1 MNPEFCATLQ
11 AQLEELVFGLKFHR
25 KRDGALVEP
34 QVFRTQLPDKGFDY
48 QEGDYAPSV
57 CWAIVSGEI
66 DKRISRF
73 VVYIVLT
80 IWTPGTVI
88 DGSND
93 IERLLS
99 AVLDIAGVSGL
110 AGYSL
115 QPAVE
120 FQMGKTDDS
129 EYTEGIQP
137 HPYYQALMKLHFSG
151 PGITFRCNQ

>member
-1 MNPEFCATLQ
+1 MTPEFCATLQ
-11 AQLEELVFGLKFHR
+11 AQLEELVSGLKLYR

-34 QVFRTQLPDKGFDY
+34 QVFRTQLPDKGLDY

-66 DKRISRF
+66 DKRISTF

-93 IERLLS
+93 IEQLL
-99 AVLDIAGVSGL
+99 AAALKIAGISGF
-110 AGYSL
+110 AGFSL
-115 QPAVE
+115 QSAIE
-120 FQMGKTDDS
+120 FQLGKADAGD
-129 EYTEGIQP
+129 YVEGIQP
-137 HPYYQALMKLHFSG
+137 HPYYQALMKLRFTGSG
-151 PGITFRCNQ
+151 ISPGCNQ